1 MRAGTFNHFRWWG
14 GHTAL
19 AVMLLARWRE
29 LDPGILPSIKAYY
42 KHIWDLFYLEYV
54 MYTLT

>member
-1 MRAGTFNHFRWWG
+1 
-14 GHTAL
+14 
-19 AVMLLARWRE
+19 MLLARWRE